1 MSVHQPYKYGIII
14 KTILSFNSDRKYLYH
29 FSLSTIVKN
38 EIEDLELDKKSLSM
52 NNLIFTKNSK

>member
-38 EIEDLELDKKSLSM
+38 EIEDLELD
-52 NNLIFTKNSK
+52 TKNSK